1 MERST
6 FTSSATFLYRLT
18 AFPNNRILI
27 EEDGAVVH
35 FLKSLF
41 RGSASY
47 KPEIEWINQRR
58 AQLAAFQDCEL
69 KAAAQCARD
78 LLETVAISAVVGAR
92 VLGLAM
98 FDVQLWGAL
107 ALARGRIVEMQTGE
121 GKTLAAV
128 PAIISYAKDGNGV
141 HVMTVNDYLA
151 RRDARWMGPIHE
163 YFGLSVGCIQQGMSI
178 EDRQR
183 AYDCD
188 ITYATAN
195 ELGFDYLRDQLALY
209 PKDQVHR
216 PFAVA
221 VIDEADSLLIDEARV
236 PLVIAGGESAQA
248 PLVYRADSLVRRF
261 RRSLHYSVDE
271 YARNIGLTDA
281 GIQAV
286 ENTFGCTNL
295 FAEENLPLLAAVQN
309 SLHAHALLRRDV
321 DYLVKDGEIKSVDE
335 FKGRIV
341 QERLWPASLHTAIEV
356 KEGVAPKAQ
365 GRILGSIT
373 MENLVALYPQV
384 CGMTGTAATQAEE
397 FRAIYDLEVEAIPT
411 NRPMIRVDY
420 PDVIFPA
427 KQEKEH
433 AVSQEVRRVHQAGRP
448 ILVGTVSVE
457 ESERLSASL
466 QDVPHQVLNA
476 RNEEKEAG
484 IIAQAGELGA
494 VTISTNMAGRGTDI
508 PLGKK
513 VAELGGL
520 YVIGTNRHES
530 RRIDNQL
537 RGRAGRQG
545 DPGGSRFFISLDD
558 DLLVKYGVD
567 NPRLHYEAD
576 SIQRLVE
583 GQNLD
588 NRQFLHKYENVIEGQ
603 RQAIQERRQAIL
615 VGAIPSS
622 SELERLVSLNTID
635 DLWSEHLAAV
645 KELQEGTQWVSYGGR
660 DPLFAY
666 LKAVHD
672 LFENLQTKITEE
684 ILKRLPEAETGNYN
698 PSQRGATWT
707 YLTTDQPFG
716 SLGERFMR
724 GLKRKVMSRRF
735 WG

>member
-1 MERST
+1 LERST